1 MCFTLDYKVHHFG
14 ATDEKNRFLN
24 PHALLLPR
32 FFQRQVFVDVQ
43 LLLLVFFLRRENGGD
58 GGGGRDNA
66 GAVERDGVVVVVVG
80 LEEDGQV
87 GRRLDAQDPAQQ
99 DRRLQQQ
106 RSKGILSVTNYIDRL
121 KE

>member
-1 MCFTLDYKVHHFG
+1 MDYKVHHFG

-43 LLLLVFFLRRENGGD
+43 LLLIVIVVLWRENGGD

-106 RSKGILSVTNYIDRL
+106 RSKSKSN
-121 KE
+121 

>member
-1 MCFTLDYKVHHFG
+1 M
-14 ATDEKNRFLN
+14 
-24 PHALLLPR
+24 
-32 FFQRQVFVDVQ
+32 Q

-80 LEEDGQV
+80 LEEDGKV

-99 DRRLQQQ
+99 HRRLQQQ